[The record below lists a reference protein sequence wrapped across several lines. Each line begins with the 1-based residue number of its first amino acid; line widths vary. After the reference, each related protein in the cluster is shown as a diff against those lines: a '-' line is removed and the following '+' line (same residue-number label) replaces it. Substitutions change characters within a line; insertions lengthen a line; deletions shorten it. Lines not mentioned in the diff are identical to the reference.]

1 MALEEEERRKAEL
14 PNSFDLEDHLP
25 YRISMLTNLIRQVT
39 TDRYVR
45 ETRISGREWRVLCM
59 IGLHPKMS
67 AVDVVRLTGMDK
79 ATVTRAVDRLS
90 KQGLVTRALDPNDGR
105 RKVLELTAEGT
116 VECDRILP
124 MMREG
129 GDFFDSALTGTE
141 RAELFRLLDKLRS
154 KAEER
159 LQSNIS

>member
-1 MALEEEERRKAEL
+1 MAFKEEEPGQVDRAIQ
-14 PNSFDLEDHLP
+14 FDLEDHLP

-45 ETRISGREWRVLCM
+45 ESQISGREWRVLCM

-90 KQGLVTRALDPNDGR
+90 KQGLVTRVIDPNDGR
-105 RKVLELTAEGT
+105 RKVLELTGDGS
-116 VECDRILP
+116 VECDRIVP

-129 GDFFDSALTGTE
+129 GEFFDSALTRQE
-141 RAELFRLLDKLRS
+141 REDLFRLLDKLRS

-159 LQSNIS
+159 LCG

>member
-1 MALEEEERRKAEL
+1 MALKEEDPGKVERAIQ
-14 PNSFDLEDHLP
+14 FDLEDHLP
-25 YRISMLTNLIRQVT
+25 YRIGMLTNLIRQVT

-45 ETRISGREWRVLCM
+45 ESQISGREWRVLCM
-59 IGLHPKMS
+59 IGLHPQMS

-90 KQGLVTRALDPNDGR
+90 KQGLVVRTLDPDDGR
-105 RKVLELTAEGT
+105 RKVLELTANGI

-129 GDFFDSALTGTE
+129 GEFFDAALTRQE
-141 RAELFRLLDKLRS
+141 RENLLQLLDKLRS

-159 LQSNIS
+159 LNSQK